1 MTKKPYSEQFRR
13 DAVALWKNSDKTQQ
27 EIADSL
33 GIHSTTLWGWA
44 KQYDIDT
51 GERAG
56 TTTDDQLEIKRLRKE
71 LDEAHKTVALLKK
84 AAAFFAADELKNNKG

>member
-1 MTKKPYSEQFRR
+1 M
-13 DAVALWKNSDKTQQ
+13 ALWKKSGKTQQ

-51 GERAG
+51 GEVDGVSR
-56 TTTDDQLEIKRLRKE
+56 EMREENKRLKKE
-71 LDEAHKTVALLKK
+71 LDEAQKMVALLKK
-84 AAAFFAADELKNNKG
+84 ATAFFAADELKNNKG